1 MTAEEPRQTE
11 KIAKRKAWSFTSE
24 GRPTFVDALSGREGF
39 NAFRRYWVTDNL
51 WNLAHLA
58 GHFGM
63 KLLPMDACSN
73 LGAALGLFAVPRF
86 HKVASQRARE
96 TIRALRPDLDA
107 AGQEALFRE
116 NCRSQGRLMTEFSV
130 VNRLQ
135 NNRDR
140 LTLNGLDIIGEV
152 AKTGPVIIV
161 GMHLG
166 NWEVGPTVLQS
177 INVRPYA
184 FYLPPKGRA
193 KAWIAERVR
202 SKAGL
207 RFLPP
212 GMEGIRPAIKI
223 LKNGGVVSM
232 FCDEGFGGMI
242 RGPFFDRKPHQE
254 GNFALAIRLARMTGA
269 TICPWYGVRTKGFRF
284 ECRALEPIRLPASD
298 DPNARLLDDM
308 LLLNNA
314 IEPIVHAH
322 LDQWYYL
329 DNALRPE

>member
-1 MTAEEPRQTE
+1 MTTEEPSQAER
-11 KIAKRKAWSFTSE
+11 IAKRKAWTFASE
-24 GRPTFVDALSGREGF
+24 GRPSFVDALSGREGF
-39 NAFRRYWVTDNL
+39 RAFWRYWVTDNL
-51 WNLAHLA
+51 WNLAHLS

-86 HKVASQRARE
+86 HKVASRRAQE
-96 TIRALRPDLDA
+96 TIRALRPDLNEA
-107 AGQEALFRE
+107 EQAALFRE
-116 NCRSQGRLMTEFSV
+116 NCRAQGRLMTEFSV

-140 LTLNGLDIIGEV
+140 LTLHGLDIIGEA
-152 AKTGPVIIV
+152 AKAGPVIIV

-177 INVRPYA
+177 INVHPHA

-212 GMEGIRPAIKI
+212 GAEGIRPAIKI
-223 LKNGGVVSM
+223 LKKWRRRQHVLRRR
-232 FCDEGFGGMI
+232 FW
-242 RGPFFDRKPHQE
+242 
-254 GNFALAIRLARMTGA
+254 RLHSR
-269 TICPWYGVRTKGFRF
+269 TI
-284 ECRALEPIRLPASD
+284 
-298 DPNARLLDDM
+298 
-308 LLLNNA
+308 
-314 IEPIVHAH
+314 
-322 LDQWYYL
+322 
-329 DNALRPE
+329 LRPQAASRRKLCHCHSSGTHDRRHHLPVVQSAHRGFPLRMPRAGAYPAPARRAPRGTPA

>member
-1 MTAEEPRQTE
+1 MTIEEPRQAD
-11 KIAKRKAWSFTSE
+11 KIAKRKAWTFTSE
-24 GRPTFVDALSGREGF
+24 GRPSVGDALSGRQGF
-39 NAFRRYWVTDNL
+39 RAFWQYWVTDNF
-51 WNLAHLA
+51 WNLANLS

-63 KLLPMDACSN
+63 KLLPMDACSR

-86 HKVASQRARE
+86 HKVASQRARQ
-96 TIRALRPDLDA
+96 TIRALRPDLNE
-107 AGQEALFRE
+107 GEQEALFRE
-116 NCRSQGRLMTEFSV
+116 NCRAQGRLMTEFSV

-140 LTLNGLDIIGEV
+140 LTLHGLEIIGE
-152 AKTGPVIIV
+152 AARAGPVIIV

-177 INVRPYA
+177 IDVHPHA

-212 GMEGIRPAIKI
+212 GAEGIRPAIKI
-223 LKNGGVVSM
+223 LKSGGVVST
-232 FCDEGFGGMI
+232 FCDEGFAGTI
-242 RGPFFDRKPHQE
+242 RGPFFDRKPHLE
-254 GNFALAIRLARMTGA
+254 GNLAIAIRLARMTGA
-269 TICPWYGVRTKGFRF
+269 TICPWYNLRTDGFRF
-284 ECRALEPIRLPASD
+284 ECRALTPIRLP
-298 DPNARLLDDM
+298 PEERPGARQLDDI
-308 LLLNNA
+308 LLLNDA
-314 IEPIVHAH
+314 IEPVIRAN
-322 LDQWYYL
+322 LEQWYFL